1 MATSAS
7 SSPEPERCP
16 QCHGAGYLRRD
27 VPPGHPDFGIPVPC
41 VCRQREAERRRL
53 ETLFA
58 RSKLDQP
65 ALRRM
70 TFDQFSPD
78 GFDPRE
84 EIRGNVRRA
93 FQFAREY
100 AEHPQGWFVLTG
112 GNGCGKTHLA
122 VAIANHCVARGMAV
136 LFIVVPDLLDELRAA
151 YAPNSEVSYDETFEE
166 VRSAPLLILDDLG
179 TQSNTAWADEKLFQI
194 INHRYNAALPTVI
207 TTNRTMD
214 ELPVRIA
221 SRITD
226 PACSR
231 VYRVLARDSRDGLV
245 ERAGQGS
252 PLALL
257 PSPRRAA
264 RYSGGTR
271 PGGDRD

>member
-7 SSPEPERCP
+7 SSPEPCP
-16 QCHGAGYLRRD
+16 FCHGAGYLRRD
-27 VPPGHPDFGIPVPC
+27 VPPGHAEFGTPVLC

-53 ETLFA
+53 ETLVA

-78 GFDPRE
+78 GFDPRD

-93 FQFAREY
+93 YQFAQEY

-122 VAIANHCVARGMAV
+122 VAIANACVARGVPV
-136 LFIVVPDLLDELRAA
+136 LFIVVPDLLDDLRAA

-207 TTNRTMD
+207 TTNRSMD

-231 VYRVLARDSRDGLV
+231 VYRVLARDSRDGLA
-245 ERAGQGS
+245 ERAGQS
-252 PLALL
+252 PPLSLV
-257 PSPRRAA
+257 PPPRRSA
-264 RYSGGTR
+264 RFSGSSR
-271 PGGDRD
+271 PNNDQG